1 MTRRARGCKIRL
13 VSRFPLDQLRDQV
26 ASETNTQ
33 PARRRILLIAL
44 IAILAG
50 SVIGF
55 LVAQAWFVPYV
66 PPTIEL
72 ATGDE
77 DDYIIMVAEAYA
89 VDRNIAIAQQRLSRL
104 NDPRTTERIIAL
116 AKEYAP
122 QQDYVAQRLALL
134 AVAAGSKDKTLQA
147 LAATVTAP
155 TRTPTSTRVPAV
167 VPAEATLA
175 PGETRLPTNT
185 LEPNYVVVTG
195 EPTETPT
202 IYYIV
207 VTGEPTA
214 TRLPTWT
221 PTPQVSTFEERPE
234 VILPM
239 PQNLVAQRVPINL
252 PSYTGLASTEIRL
265 TARPKG
271 CTPASQLPPIVT
283 VTTLLCAGETYPPFE
298 LQGNNITLYGD
309 AQKTALIQG
318 QPRRFGVT
326 VQGTNI
332 AIVGVHIE
340 GATNE
345 SDLNGWLCLYPHCP
359 YTPELGGAV
368 GYGGGVLLNN
378 TSNATVM
385 DSTFNTGTTG
395 VFAFK
400 GYSNKIV
407 NNHFADHNGWGIMLM
422 QTRSDYV
429 LSNTFARINRS
440 CDGLDGVYHSN
451 GCESSAL
458 AMTNVR
464 NTLVYDNR
472 CRRVSNCYYANG
484 DGGYGSTGIKFYNN
498 QCAGAK
504 NNCFEVTY
512 GLGHE
517 FDYNTTMT
525 DADYGDSCDYPFWIG
540 GSTAYFGPNNQW
552 NCLHDYDTAIT
563 DARTKSDKPTDALAL
578 AERPSPTPSPTP
590 TRRVPAIPVIAKP
603 TEIK

>member
-1 MTRRARGCKIRL
+1 M
-13 VSRFPLDQLRDQV
+13 SRFPLEQYREEV
-26 ASETNTQ
+26 ASETDTR

-44 IAILAG
+44 IAVIAG
-50 SVIGF
+50 GVLGF
-55 LVAQAWFVPYV
+55 FIAQAWLVPTVV
-66 PPTIEL
+66 PTVEL
-72 ATGDE
+72 AASDE

-89 VDRNIAIAQQRLSRL
+89 VDRNSAIAQQRLARL

-122 QQDYVAQRLALL
+122 QQDYIAQRLALL

-155 TRTPTSTRVPAV
+155 TKTPTATPVPAV
-167 VPAEATLA
+167 APADAGTVPGDTN
-175 PGETRLPTNT
+175 PPTST
-185 LEPNYVVVTG
+185 LEPNYIVVTG
-195 EPTETPT
+195 VPTSTPT

-207 VTGEPTA
+207 VTGQAPTRA
-214 TRLPTWT
+214 ATWT
-221 PTPQVSTFEERPE
+221 PTPLVSTGEERPE
-234 VILPM
+234 VLVPM
-239 PQNLVAQRVPINL
+239 PVNLVAQRVPINL
-252 PSYTGLASTEIRL
+252 PSYTGIASTQIAL

-271 CTPASQLPPIVT
+271 CTPASQMPAIVT
-283 VTTLLCAGETYPPFE
+283 VTTMLCAGETYAPFQV
-298 LQGNNITLYGD
+298 QGNNITLYGD
-309 AQKTALIQG
+309 AQKTALVKG
-318 QPRRFGVT
+318 EPRGFGIT
-326 VQGTNI
+326 VQGTNVSV
-332 AIVGVHIE
+332 VGVRVE
-340 GATNE
+340 GATDE
-345 SDLNGWLCLYPHCP
+345 RDLNQWLCLYPQCP
-359 YTPELGGAV
+359 YTPDLGGAV
-368 GYGGGVLLNN
+368 GYGGGILLNN
-378 TSNATVM
+378 TSNAAVM
-385 DSTFNTGTTG
+385 DSTFNAGTTG
-395 VFAFK
+395 VFVLK
-400 GYSNKIV
+400 GFGNKIV
-407 NNHFADHNGWGIMLM
+407 NSYFADHNGWGIMLM

-429 LSNTFARINRS
+429 VGNTFARINRS

-517 FDYNTTMT
+517 FDYNTTMM
-525 DADYGDSCDYPFWIG
+525 DADYGDDCDYPFWIG

-552 NCLHDYDTAIT
+552 NCLHDYDTSIT

-578 AERPSPTPSPTP
+578 AERPSPTPSPTS
-590 TRRVPAIPVIAKP
+590 TRRNAPIPAIARP
-603 TEIK
+603 TESQ